1 MFLFMVTRRL
11 RRAVAALSRGDAG
24 PASRL
29 LARRCHF
36 SAIGVAGFAVPVNS
50 SAAMRRRLRTM
61 LANLQS
67 ARFICDQ
74 VAVQGPAW
82 AAVVACHLIMIPC
95 PSRQEAVRRFT
106 LLLAWRWTR
115 ASSGLLLSERTD
127 VATVLTMLA
136 HESALVGPGGEPDS
150 VQAVEPMARGLSHRR
165 HRTPPGA
172 GW

>member
-29 LARRCHF
+29 LARRGHF
-36 SAIGVAGFAVPVNS
+36 SAIGVAGFAAPVNS
-50 SAAMRRRLRTM
+50 PAAMRRRLRTM
-61 LANLQS
+61 LTNLHS

-95 PSRQEAVRRFT
+95 PSQQEAARRFT
-106 LLLAWRWTR
+106 LLLAWRWTG
-115 ASSGLLLSERTD
+115 ASSALLLSERTD
-127 VATVLTMLA
+127 VATVLRMLA
-136 HESALVGPGGEPDS
+136 DESALVGPGAEPNS
-150 VQAVEPMARGLSHRR
+150 V
-165 HRTPPGA
+165 
-172 GW
+172 